1 MKYVSQL
8 HLIQLDRNL
17 CRLLDPDCRW
27 SPNSQLVISEFS
39 IIINIALWHIQTVK
53 SGKNVIERLS
63 VHKI

>member
-17 CRLLDPDCRW
+17 CRPLDPDCRW
-27 SPNSQLVISEFS
+27 SPNSQLVISELC
-39 IIINIALWHIQTVK
+39 IILKIALWLIQTVK
-53 SGKNVIERLS
+53 SGKTVIERLS